1 MSIGQNFSARFAKRN
16 FSREV
21 AKREVPELCHGNR
34 QIEKAVQNGGSV
46 ETTVRES
53 RYQNTRLIY
62 VGFVGQGIRSNTF
75 SDGYFGILQFSVT
88 ILSWGV
94 FWRPAGDGKAVQ
106 NGGWAFQKTIEFIT
120 NNRFGKNS

>member
-1 MSIGQNFSARFAKRN
+1 MQNEISVDRPRKGRPRSCVSAN
-16 FSREV
+16 REI
-21 AKREVPELCHGNR
+21 EIDGDNGVP
-34 QIEKAVQNGGSV
+34 AD
-46 ETTVRES
+46 TMVRGA

-62 VGFVGQGIRSNTF
+62 VGFVGEGIRSNTF
-75 SDGYFGILQFSVT
+75 SDGYFGILQISVT

-106 NGGWAFQKTIEFIT
+106 NGGWASQKTIEFIT

>member
-1 MSIGQNFSARFAKRN
+1 MSMGQNFIARFAKRN
-16 FSREV
+16 FSGQI
-21 AKREVPELCHGNR
+21 AKREGQELSHGIR
-34 QIEKAVQNGGSV
+34 LIEKAVQNGGSAD
-46 ETTVRES
+46 TMVRES

-62 VGFVGQGIRSNTF
+62 VGFVGEGIRSNTF